1 MSAGAAASARGIG
14 RAELLRALDEAFR
27 GPAWHG
33 PSLRAALRGV
43 TAAEARWTPGPGRN
57 SIWEL
62 ALHAAYARHRVLR
75 RLDPTL
81 AARFPR
87 AVRRGWWPR
96 LPDPSDAAAWRA
108 DLALLDESHRRLRDA
123 VVRLPA
129 ARLAARRPGKRWT
142 LGQEVMGIAMHDV
155 YHAGQV
161 RLLRRLHAAPAA
173 KRG

>member
-1 MSAGAAASARGIG
+1 MTTRAAASGRGID
-14 RAELLRALDEAFR
+14 RAELLRALDEGFR

-33 PSLRAALRGV
+33 PSLRSALRGV
-43 TAAEARWTPGPGRN
+43 TAAGARWTPAPGRN

-62 ALHAAYARHRVLR
+62 ALHAAYTRHRVLR

-96 LPDPSDAAAWRA
+96 LPDPPDAAAWKA
-108 DLALLDESHRRLRDA
+108 DLALLDESHRKLCDA
-123 VVRLPA
+123 VVQLPA
-129 ARLAARRPGKRWT
+129 ARLLVTRPGKRWT
-142 LGQEVMGIAMHDV
+142 LGQEVLGVAMHDV

-161 RLLRRLHAAPAA
+161 QLLRRLHAAPAA
-173 KRG
+173 GRG